1 MEEID
6 MPSFKRTVMI
16 VFGVAVLTLAAS
28 GLYAADLTIG
38 TRPEP
43 AIDPHFFYVDSNLA
57 YSEHIFGT
65 LVRNDPNAR
74 KIPDLATSWKALDDT
89 IWEFKLRKGVK
100 FHDGSDFTAE
110 DVVFSVNRIPKVP
123 NNPNP
128 YTMNT
133 RSIESMKVL
142 DPYTIRFKTKG
153 PNPLL
158 PARLVDVVIVSK
170 KVAQNA
176 TTADF
181 QSGKAAIGTGPYKF
195 VKYISGDR
203 LVLKRNENY
212 YGKKPVW
219 KNVTFKII
227 SNNAARMAALLGGDV
242 DLVDY
247 VPPIEVAH
255 LKKDKKVHIWSR
267 PSDRVIY
274 LLPDI
279 KRSKSPFVTDK
290 DGKVL
295 DKNPLQDLRVR
306 KAISMAINR
315 KAICER
321 VMDGLAIP
329 ASQLVPKGWYSHSPN
344 LKVEKYDPKGAKK
357 LLAEAGYPN
366 GFGLTIHGPSDRYVN
381 DAKICQAVA
390 QMLARIGLKMKVDTM
405 PKAVYFPK
413 CKAPNSEFSLQLVGW
428 GTGTGESS
436 GALTGVLHSYAKE
449 KGMGQFNKGGYSN
462 PKFDKLSE
470 QAVVT
475 VDAAKREK
483 LLITAMDI
491 AIGELGA
498 IPLHEQFTIAASRKG
513 IKYVA
518 RADERTLAMNATPE

>member
-1 MEEID
+1 M
-6 MPSFKRTVMI
+6 
-16 VFGVAVLTLAAS
+16 TLCGLFFLFLFAGS
-28 GLYAADLTIG
+28 LYAADLIIG
-38 TRPEP
+38 TRSEP
-43 AIDPHFFYVDSNLA
+43 SVDPHFFYVDSNLA
-57 YSEHIFGT
+57 YSDHIFGT
-65 LVRNDPNAR
+65 LVINDPNAR
-74 KIPDLATSWKALDDT
+74 KLPGLATSWKVLDDT
-89 IWEFKLRKGVK
+89 TWEFKLRKGVK

-133 RSIESMKVL
+133 RSIESMEVT
-142 DPYTIRFKTKG
+142 DPYTVRFKTKG

-158 PARLVDVVIVSK
+158 PARLANVVIVCK

-195 VKYISGDR
+195 VEYISGDR

-212 YGKKPVW
+212 WGEKPAW
-219 KNVTFKII
+219 EKVTFRII
-227 SNNAARMAALLGGDV
+227 SNDAARTAALLGGDV
-242 DLVDY
+242 ALVDY
-247 VPPIEVAH
+247 VPPTEVSH
-255 LKKDKKVHIWSR
+255 LKKNKNINIWMR
-267 PSDRVIY
+267 PSDRIIY

-279 KRSKSPFVTDK
+279 QRTKSPFVTDK
-290 DGKVL
+290 NGKVL
-295 DKNPLQDLRVR
+295 DKNPLQDLKVR
-306 KAISMAINR
+306 KAISKAINR
-315 KAICER
+315 QAICDR
-321 VMDGLAIP
+321 VMEGLATP
-329 ASQLVPKGWYSHSPN
+329 ASQLVPSDWYSHSPN
-344 LKVEKYDPKGAKK
+344 LKVEKYDLEGAKK

-390 QMLARIGLKMKVDTM
+390 QMLSRIGLKMKVDTM

-413 CKAPNSEFSLQLVGW
+413 CKAPNSKFSLQLVGW

-436 GALTGVLHSYAKE
+436 GALTGVFHTYDKK

-462 PKFDKLSE
+462 PEVDRLSE
-470 QAVVT
+470 KAVVT

-483 LLITAMDI
+483 LLIMAMDI
-491 AIGELGA
+491 AINELGA
-498 IPLHEQFTIAASRKG
+498 IPLQEQLTVVATRKG
-513 IKYVA
+513 VKYTA
-518 RADERTLAMNATPE
+518 RSDEKTLAMNATPE